1 MQDHSPDVYEEA
13 VMSFIAE
20 LTTLGYLKPDTTIG
34 CNDLEIQ
41 EIMKAQG
48 VRRLPKIY
56 EHFLRKMGK
65 QAGSFLYGDEF
76 LYLSLL
82 DLKQEL
88 IEKLKITPTA
98 KFELP
103 ERAFVFWMHDCYQFM
118 YFVLD
123 DNDDNDDP
131 RVFYWMDNMQ
141 EPEEDFP
148 LFSLLL
154 TAWVDSYKRFR
165 KNKNQS

>member
-1 MQDHSPDVYEEA
+1 MQDHSPDAYEEA

-48 VRRLPKIY
+48 VTRLPKIY
-56 EHFLRKMGK
+56 ECFLRKMGK
-65 QAGSFLYGDEF
+65 QAGSFRYGDDF
-76 LYLSLL
+76 LHPYVLGAKEELL
-82 DLKQEL
+82 GMLEISTVATFQ
-88 IEKLKITPTA
+88 
-98 KFELP
+98 LP
-103 ERAFVFWMHDCYQFM
+103 EQTFVFWMHQSYQFM
-118 YFVLD
+118 YFPID
-123 DNDDNDDP
+123 GNDDP
-131 RVFYWMDNMQ
+131 KVFYWARGMQ

-154 TAWVDSYKRFR
+154 TAWVDSYKRYR
-165 KNKNQS
+165 KNKNKG